1 MMGWERHINM
11 KVHLSGP
18 SNLQMQASAS
28 WIWMI
33 WCIICLSSGEMCN
46 QCSWGSSKLNNL
58 FLQFMF
64 WCNFSRSLLCF
75 LLDCRY
81 LEQCIWW
88 HGFLYHQCATTS
100 HSRHWGGEGLPHSQ
114 QDGEISWKE
123 LFFWS
128 HLIHS
133 IWLHFVDS
141 ISPSPPQG
149 RGLWETLRFWGG
161 DLGVPTSLG
170 FFFCSGS

>member
-1 MMGWERHINM
+1 MVSLDLRLFFFPLDQKPPPPGSEYTFLVTTLTTTPLVGGRRSLVSGHECRAVTFFLSRGFWQIMMGWERHINM

-81 LEQCIWW
+81 LEQCIW
-88 HGFLYHQCATTS
+88 
-100 HSRHWGGEGLPHSQ
+100 
-114 QDGEISWKE
+114 
-123 LFFWS
+123 
-128 HLIHS
+128 
-133 IWLHFVDS
+133 
-141 ISPSPPQG
+141 
-149 RGLWETLRFWGG
+149 
-161 DLGVPTSLG
+161 
-170 FFFCSGS
+170 